1 MTSEIVQGKA
11 AWARLKQGS
20 RSWDDWSTGRSR
32 AAGRPRHRDAERGH
46 HQPGRPRLF
55 RRFQ

>member
-20 RSWDDWSTGRSR
+20 RSWDDWVLVGHVLLEGR
-32 AAGRPRHRDAERGH
+32 RHL
-46 HQPGRPRLF
+46 QPGRPGLF

>member
-20 RSWDDWSTGRSR
+20 RSWDDWVLVGHVLLEGRAIAMR
-32 AAGRPRHRDAERGH
+32 NAGTL
-46 HQPGRPRLF
+46 QPGRPGLF